1 MSDTLIDHLRW
12 FFAEFGYWAVVLALL
27 LENAGI
33 PVPGET
39 TLLFASFLAWSEHR
53 LQLPYLILFGIAAC
67 TVGDNLG
74 YWIGHRGG
82 RPLLERYRAFF
93 HISLPAIQR
102 GEQLFDRFGAVTV
115 FFARFVFGM
124 RIIAGPLAGVL
135 RMEWRRFLLFNL
147 LGAITWV
154 TTISLLGY
162 YFGRQWD
169 WLVEALGRANAVMG
183 GIAVLAIYWVVRRY
197 LRQRS
202 DTGEPELPR
211 ER

>member
-39 TLLFASFLAWSEHR
+39 TLLFASFLAWSEHK
-53 LQLPYLILFGIAAC
+53 LQLPYIIVFGIFAC

-74 YWIGHRGG
+74 YWIGYRGG
-82 RPLLERYRAFF
+82 RPLLERYRALFR
-93 HISLPAIQR
+93 ISPSAIAR
-102 GEQLFDRFGAVTV
+102 GEQIFERYGAATV
-115 FFARFVFGM
+115 FFARFIFGM

-135 RMEWRRFLLFNL
+135 RMNWRRFVLFNL
-147 LGAITWV
+147 LGAIAWV
-154 TTISLLGY
+154 TTISVVGY
-162 YFGRQWD
+162 VFGRQWD
-169 WLVEALGRANAVMG
+169 WLVGVMGKANAIIG
-183 GIAVLAIYWVVRRY
+183 ALAAAIIYFVIRRY

-202 DTGEPELPR
+202 RPDLSEVPPEQ
-211 ER
+211 

>member
-12 FFAEFGYWAVVLALL
+12 FFAEFGYWAVVMALL

-53 LQLPYLILFGIAAC
+53 LQLAYIILFGIAAC

-74 YWIGHRGG
+74 YWIGRRGG
-82 RPLLERYRAFF
+82 RPLLERYRSFF
-93 HISLPAIQR
+93 HLSLTTLER
-102 GEQLFDRFGAVTV
+102 GEKLFAHYGAATV

-147 LGAITWV
+147 LGAIAWGV
-154 TTISLLGY
+154 TISLVGY
-162 YFGRQWD
+162 FFGRQWD
-169 WLVEALGRANAVMG
+169 QLVDVLGRANAIIG
-183 GIAVLAIYWVVRRY
+183 GIAALVIIWAIRRY
-197 LRQRS
+197 FGSRAEADL
-202 DTGEPELPR
+202 TAPPKN
-211 ER
+211 

>member
-39 TLLFASFLAWSEHR
+39 TLLFASFLAWSEGR
-53 LQLPYLILFGIAAC
+53 LKLPYIIIFGIFAC
-67 TVGDNLG
+67 TAGDNIG

-82 RPLLERYRAFF
+82 RPLLERYRALFR
-93 HISLPAIQR
+93 INPSAIAR
-102 GEQLFDRFGAVTV
+102 GEQLFERYGPATV

-135 RMEWRRFLLFNL
+135 RMNWRRFVLFNT

-154 TTISLLGY
+154 TTISVLGY
-162 YFGRQWD
+162 VFGRQWD
-169 WLVEALGRANAVMG
+169 WLVGILGKANAIVG
-183 GIAVLAIYWVVRRY
+183 AIAAAIIYFAVRRY
-197 LRQRS
+197 LRQRPQP
-202 DTGEPELPR
+202 DTPELPPQQ
-211 ER
+211 